1 MWLQRKQSSHVSYHF
16 IIFAQEL
23 GAGQELIILLEG
35 DDGLGQLSEIQF
47 QQRSYC
53 VHICVTVERQD
64 TGKKLGP
71 SFILNRMETNSN
83 HHEANSNFRFH
94 TVGEKCQAVIV

>member
-23 GAGQELIILLEG
+23 GAGQELIVLLEG

-64 TGKKLGP
+64 TSKKLGP

>member
-23 GAGQELIILLEG
+23 GAGQELIVLLEG

-64 TGKKLGP
+64 TRKKLGP

>member
-1 MWLQRKQSSHVSYHF
+1 MWVQRKQSLHVSYHF

-23 GAGQELIILLEG
+23 GTGQELIVLLEG

-53 VHICVTVERQD
+53 VHICVTVERD
-64 TGKKLGP
+64 KTPVK
-71 SFILNRMETNSN
+71 S
-83 HHEANSNFRFH
+83 
-94 TVGEKCQAVIV
+94 